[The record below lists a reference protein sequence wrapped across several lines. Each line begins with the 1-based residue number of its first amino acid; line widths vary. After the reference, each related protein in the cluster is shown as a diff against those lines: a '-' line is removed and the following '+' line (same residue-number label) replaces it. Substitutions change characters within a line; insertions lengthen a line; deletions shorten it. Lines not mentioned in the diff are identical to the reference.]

1 MKNVNMNPDAKLSFL
16 ERFAYGIGDYA
27 GNLIYS
33 AISAFL
39 LVYYTNVI
47 GASAAAAASI
57 IAISKFL
64 DGISDLAMG
73 YIVDHTH
80 SKWGK
85 ARPWIARLCI
95 PLAVCTVLMFSVPS
109 AFAGK
114 AQIAYMFLT
123 YNLVSTIFYTGI
135 NVPYATMQGL
145 MTMNQYE
152 RGLLGNLAN
161 VIQQDVPYVSEGDGQ
176 GFVKLVRSSTAK
188 WEPLDTGNPADK
200 VFYNEL
206 INSDDGS
213 AMNAGFMTIENCS
226 FPWDVACQ
234 EIYYVVEGTLTVE
247 KDGRVFTGHPG
258 DCLFFQNGAHLKF
271 GSPDKVKVF
280 YATH

>member
-1 MKNVNMNPDAKLSFL
+1 MKKLICTKEVEEAEKQGQKVIYIDENTLVTPAAKDA
-16 ERFAYGIGDYA
+16 AINAGIEFVCGQAPEACVAAPAAPAEPAPAAQPAVTHAAPVQESAIDSE
-27 GNLIYS
+27 LIYK
-33 AISAFL
+33 AIMS
-39 LVYYTNVI
+39 
-47 GASAAAAASI
+47 
-57 IAISKFL
+57 
-64 DGISDLAMG
+64 LA
-73 YIVDHTH
+73 
-80 SKWGK
+80 
-85 ARPWIARLCI
+85 
-95 PLAVCTVLMFSVPS
+95 
-109 AFAGK
+109 
-114 AQIAYMFLT
+114 
-123 YNLVSTIFYTGI
+123 
-135 NVPYATMQGL
+135 
-145 MTMNQYE
+145 E